1 MRVLLTCAVIV
12 ASGALAASARADDN
26 DLVLARLA
34 KPGPGGPIPDNQ
46 QFRSLT
52 SELGVVFAPR
62 NLAPADTLGFS
73 GFQFST
79 EFSLTSISSDQSFWC
94 ATEES
99 SSVVN
104 GVNQSCAPGFKK
116 SSTIPTFGVFA
127 RKGMWFPLPSFEVGA
142 GAVHILSSRL
152 WSAQAYAKFA
162 IQEGYQGLPIPS
174 VAVRGAASR
183 LLGVDQLDLTDVSL
197 DISVSKRFAVQG
209 TFSLAPYVGYA
220 FLWVIPRS
228 QVVDFTPTVAVKDM
242 PTDISNNFT
251 FPDQDNIVR
260 HRFFAGVK
268 LKYYVFALTAEI
280 DYAFAGSSVDDRA
293 GTTMTCDAAPADQ
306 KNNCDATDKSSG
318 QAAYSFSAS
327 LDF

>member
-1 MRVLLTCAVIV
+1 MRALRLLAVVCALT
-12 ASGALAASARADDN
+12 GAARADDN
-26 DLVLARLA
+26 DLVLSRLA
-34 KPGPGGPIPDNQ
+34 KPGAMGPIPDNQ

-79 EFSLTSISSDQSFWC
+79 EFSFTTISSDQTYWC

-99 SSVVN
+99 T
-104 GVNQSCAPGFKK
+104 SCAPGFKR
-116 SSTIPTFGVFA
+116 SGTMPTFGIFA

-197 DISVSKRFAVQG
+197 DISISKRFAVQG
-209 TFSLAPYVGYA
+209 TFSVAPYIGYA
-220 FLWVIPRS
+220 FLWIVPRS
-228 QVVDFTPTVAVKDM
+228 QVVDFTPGVAVKDNM
-242 PTDISNNFT
+242 GDIVNNFT
-251 FPDQDNIVR
+251 FPDQENIVR

-268 LKYYVFALTAEI
+268 LKYYVFAFTAEV
-280 DYAFAGSSVDDRA
+280 DYAFSGSSVDDRA
-293 GTTMTCDAAPADQ
+293 GTTMTCDTPGADPS
-306 KNNCDATDKSSG
+306 NCDATDKAG
-318 QAAYSFSAS
+318 AQAAYSFAAS

>member
-1 MRVLLTCAVIV
+1 MRSLARLAFGLL
-12 ASGALAASARADDN
+12 ALASSVARADDN

-34 KPGPGGPIPDNQ
+34 APSTMNKGVIADNQ

-52 SELGVVFAPR
+52 SELGIVFAPR

-79 EFSLTSISSDQSFWC
+79 EFSFTSINTDQPYWC

-99 SSVVN
+99 KDCMPS
-104 GVNQSCAPGFKK
+104 ADKTYKK
-116 SSTIPTFGVFA
+116 TSLVPTFGIFA
-127 RKGMWFPLPSFEVGA
+127 RKGMWFPLPSFEIGG

-162 IQEGYQGLPIPS
+162 LQEGFQGWPIPS
-174 VAVRGAASR
+174 VAVRGAVSR
-183 LLGVDQLDLTDVSL
+183 LLGVEQLDLTDVSL
-197 DISVSKRFAVQG
+197 DISASKRFAIQG
-209 TFSLAPYVGYA
+209 TFSLAPYASYA

-228 QVVDFTPTVAVKDM
+228 QVIDRTPTIAVKDM
-242 PTDISNNFT
+242 PADISNNFT
-251 FPDQDNIVR
+251 FPDQSNIVR

-268 LKYYVFALTAEI
+268 LKYYVFAVTAEV
-280 DYAFAGSSVDDRA
+280 DYAFAGSSVDEPE
-293 GTTMTCDAAPADQ
+293 GSPGPCDKATAEQ
-306 KNNCDATDKSSG
+306 KSVCNAEDKSGS
-318 QAAYSFSAS
+318 QAAYSLSLS

>member
-1 MRVLLTCAVIV
+1 MRALPVACALLL
-12 ASGALAASARADDN
+12 SSAAARADDN

-34 KPGPGGPIPDNQ
+34 KPATGTPGVVPDNQ

-79 EFSLTSISSDQSFWC
+79 EFSFTSINSDQPYWC

-99 SSVVN
+99 T
-104 GVNQSCAPGFKK
+104 SCATGFKK
-116 SSTIPTFGVFA
+116 SSTIPTFGIFA

-197 DISVSKRFAVQG
+197 DISVSKRFAVEG
-209 TFSLAPYVGYA
+209 TFSVAPYVGYA

-228 QVVDFTPTVAVKDM
+228 QVVDFTPGVSLKDNPSDVA
-242 PTDISNNFT
+242 NNFT
-251 FPDQDNIVR
+251 FSDQENIVR

-293 GTTMTCDAAPADQ
+293 GTTMTCDMPGAA
-306 KNNCDATDKSSG
+306 KNDCDATDKSGS